1 VGTFLLR
8 RRAKL
13 TTGLCYAGGGGISM
27 PYSRATATSLSISG
41 GPSGGEDDT
50 VRLWEVAT
58 GKQHGEPLSGHKD
71 WVNDVAFSPDGKLL
85 ASAGYKTVR
94 LWDIAVES

>member
-1 VGTFLLR
+1 
-8 RRAKL
+8 
-13 TTGLCYAGGGGISM
+13 M

-50 VRLWEVAT
+50 VRLWEVAS
-58 GKQHGEPLSGHKD
+58 GQPHGEPLTGHTNL
-71 WVNDVAFSPDGKLL
+71 VVDVAFSPDGKLL